1 MSDDTN
7 VETFPQQQ
15 ATERKG
21 RPTIAEIMD
30 STASVQEKFNLL
42 VHRCRQVIH
51 PDTPPGR
58 CVPRNINPRFWG
70 SGIQATTR
78 DRPLRRSTAWNFR

>member
-42 VHRCRQVIH
+42 
-51 PDTPPGR
+51 
-58 CVPRNINPRFWG
+58 G
-70 SGIQATTR
+70 SEPNLTY
-78 DRPLRRSTAWNFR
+78 

>member
-15 ATERKG
+15 ATGRKG
-21 RPTIAEIMD
+21 RPPIAEIMD

-42 VHRCRQVIH
+42 V
-51 PDTPPGR
+51 
-58 CVPRNINPRFWG
+58 
-70 SGIQATTR
+70 TTY
-78 DRPLRRSTAWNFR
+78 PELTVAEA